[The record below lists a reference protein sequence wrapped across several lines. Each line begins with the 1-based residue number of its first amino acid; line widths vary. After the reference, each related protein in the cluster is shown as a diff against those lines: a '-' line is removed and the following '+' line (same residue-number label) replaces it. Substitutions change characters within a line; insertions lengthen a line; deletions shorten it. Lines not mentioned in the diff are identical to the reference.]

1 MTREQLLEKFDTATG
16 WSTIN
21 PIEVLHIARK
31 EFISLVAEMEEL
43 IAKDKLEYKRGWR
56 DRAAQSD
63 LEDIACKNCRY
74 KDGGSGGLTHCSYF
88 EQFMPTEIGKCDI
101 WESKNA
107 R

>member
-63 LEDIACKNCRY
+63 LENRTC
-74 KDGGSGGLTHCSYF
+74 DGCIHHLSANGNIPLSCMDCSRFYADGF
-88 EQFMPTEIGKCDI
+88 EEMK
-101 WESKNA
+101 K
-107 R
+107 